1 MGRAG
6 RDGREARCV
15 AFLDDADFRTLRSLA
30 HGDGVDAPA
39 VAGFLAAAF
48 ADPPPPRAAAKTKA
62 TRGKKKV
69 HQSCAGMPA
78 VLLEQL
84 PLAELILCCI
94 LITSAEV
101 CHENAVWASPF
112 GLSSP

>member
-30 HGDGVDAPA
+30 HGDGVDSPA

-62 TRGKKKV
+62 ARGKQKV
-69 HQSCAGMPA
+69 SAPA
-78 VLLEQL
+78 
-84 PLAELILCCI
+84 LARLRGC
-94 LITSAEV
+94 SGRGF
-101 CHENAVWASPF
+101 AVAS
-112 GLSSP
+112 